1 MFAKKEAVGMFAK
14 EGYEG
19 AYPALLGLSM
29 APRWG
34 LSLAGFSELSDS
46 FVQGGAAAATD
57 DPAGSRRFGGV
68 LISRRHAERRLGG
81 VCRSEVIQT

>member
-34 LSLAGFSELSDS
+34 LSLAGFSELS

-57 DPAGSRRFGGV
+57 DPAGNRRRLSPHDDGG
-68 LISRRHAERRLGG
+68 RRLGG
-81 VCRSEVIQT
+81 KQRLFRRY